1 MWSLVK
7 RVAAVVSAAVV
18 LFTCSACSGLGTLLQ
33 ETQKEEVVSASTTTS
48 TTRRNVLIQTIHEGQ
63 LTVGINPGYKPYS
76 YHENGELVGFDL
88 DLIAEFGKSMGLET
102 SISTMSFDQL
112 FIALE
117 RGLVDCVMGMDYTP
131 DRADV
136 FYNSIYMTEIID
148 GDLMSMAMYT
158 GNSNLAST
166 FDSMLET
173 YRQNGV
179 YQQLVK
185 RYFPDSQIL

>member
-7 RVAAVVSAAVV
+7 RVAAVVSAALV

-33 ETQKEEVVSASTTTS
+33 KTQKEEAAPAATTS

>member
-7 RVAAVVSAAVV
+7 RVAAVVSAALV

-48 TTRRNVLIQTIHEGQ
+48 TRRNVLIQTIHEGQ

>member
-1 MWSLVK
+1 MWSFVK
-7 RVAAVVSAAVV
+7 RAAAVVCAAVV
-18 LFTCSACSGLGTLLQ
+18 LFTCSACSGMGILVPKTQ
-33 ETQKEEVVSASTTTS
+33 EKESLSASTTTS
-48 TTRRNVLIQTIHEGQ
+48 TTRHNVLIQTIHEGQ

-76 YHENGELVGFDL
+76 YYENDQLVGFDL
-88 DLIAEFGKSMGLET
+88 DLIAEFGKSVGLET
-102 SISTMSFDQL
+102 TISTMSFDQL

-117 RGLVDCVMGMDYTP
+117 RGLVDCVMGMDYIP

-136 FYNSIYMTEIID
+136 FYSSIYMTEIVD

-158 GNSNLAST
+158 NNSNLVSI

-185 RYFPDSQIL
+185 RYFPDSQTL

>member
-1 MWSLVK
+1 MWSFVK
-7 RVAAVVSAAVV
+7 RAAAVVSAAVI

-33 ETQKEEVVSASTTTS
+33 KTQQEEAAPASTTTS

-76 YHENGELVGFDL
+76 YYENGELIGFDL

-117 RGLVDCVMGMDYTP
+117 RGLVDCVMGMDYIP

-136 FYNSIYMTEIID
+136 FYNSIYMTEIVD

-158 GNSNLAST
+158 NNSNLVSI

-185 RYFPDSQIL
+185 RYFPDSQTL

>member
-7 RVAAVVSAAVV
+7 RVAAVVSAALV

-33 ETQKEEVVSASTTTS
+33 ETQKEEVVSASATTS